1 MQHGSYRGGNTAP
14 PSALSARQ
22 AGMVPSRCVGPR
34 LALYLNPQTKYL
46 PTVSRE
52 TSPLSFLPSIVASVS
67 QYERPI
73 IIHLSIY
80 LSIYLSIFYL
90 QGTYLPKRIKSYNGS
105 GTVAR
110 TRHTEW
116 LPTDNHTRTEVCCI
130 LFEVI
135 LRPHGSPPA

>member
-52 TSPLSFLPSIVASVS
+52 TSPLCFLPSIVASVS

-80 LSIYLSIFYL
+80 LSIYLSSIYRVPTC
-90 QGTYLPKRIKSYNGS
+90 QNGLS
-105 GTVAR
+105 
-110 TRHTEW
+110 
-116 LPTDNHTRTEVCCI
+116 LITDR
-130 LFEVI
+130 
-135 LRPHGSPPA
+135 GQ